1 MEASLIVILVLIVL
15 LGFAIQYVIKSGSYP
30 IKLKKIV
37 QAYNEQNYDVAM
49 REINTLDPKYKKD
62 ANILWMCANMYYK
75 QQQYILAM
83 ASLQNMIDGAYF
95 TKELSELNV
104 REFLAKIYEQTG
116 NTKKAIDEYDMI
128 TKIRDQDYD
137 SLYKAGSICYKYG
150 EWVLAQKYLSLAAAQ
165 NDSNPELLY
174 MLAYC
179 FYKLRSYHAAQQQ
192 IEKALTL
199 DSTNAEY
206 HLLLGE
212 ILSSSRDF
220 QNAIKELE
228 IAYESNEISDKDAI
242 SLNLANS
249 YYELGNYSKAKEY
262 YGQVLTKEN
271 IPNEKVVD
279 ERYRYAE
286 TFDERYR
293 YAETLVKNK
302 QFEAAVKQW
311 EIIKSI
317 RNIYLDVDQKLKTYS
332 SIIANNAFRTAL
344 EMDIIEYLEKY
355 FYRILTLNGYV
366 VTEHTK
372 KSDTLVFFVTIKK
385 FGSEGQ
391 SYKSTFALD
400 TSGYPMRQDTVD
412 QFMEYARQYKSAHS
426 FLISIGDFAPNLKVD
441 DTVMII
447 EPERFEA
454 IIEGVISFSD

>member
-15 LGFAIQYVIKSGSYP
+15 LGFATQYVIKSGSYP

-62 ANILWMCANMYYK
+62 ANILWMTANMYYK

-83 ASLQNMIDGAYF
+83 AALQNMIDGAYF
-95 TKELSELNV
+95 TKELTELSV

-116 NTKKAIDEYDMI
+116 NSKKAIDEYDMI

-137 SLYKAGSICYKYG
+137 SLYKAGLVCYNYG
-150 EWVLAQKYLSLAAAQ
+150 EWVQAQKYFSLAVAQ
-165 NDSNPELLY
+165 NDSNPQLLY
-174 MLAYC
+174 MLSFC
-179 FYKLRSYHAAQQQ
+179 FYKIRSYHAAQQQ
-192 IEKALTL
+192 IEKAIAL
-199 DSTNAEY
+199 DNTNPEY

-249 YYELGNYSKAKEY
+249 YYELGNYSKAREY

-271 IPNEKVVD
+271 IASEKVV
-279 ERYRYAE
+279 
-286 TFDERYR
+286 DERYR

-302 QFEAAVKQW
+302 QFEFAVKQW

-366 VTEHTK
+366 VTDHTK

-400 TSGYPMRQDTVD
+400 TSGYPMRQETVD

>member
-15 LGFAIQYVIKSGSYP
+15 LGFATQYVIKSGSYP

-62 ANILWMCANMYYK
+62 ANILWMTANMYYK

-83 ASLQNMIDGAYF
+83 AALQNMIDGAYF
-95 TKELSELNV
+95 TKELTELTV
-104 REFLAKIYEQTG
+104 REFLARIYEQTG

-128 TKIRDQDYD
+128 TKIRDNDYD
-137 SLYKAGSICYKYG
+137 SLFKAGSVCYQYG
-150 EWVLAQKYLSLAAAQ
+150 EWVQAQKYLSSAAAQ
-165 NDSNPELLY
+165 NDSNPQLLY
-174 MLAYC
+174 MLAEC
-179 FYKLRSYHAAQQQ
+179 FYKIRSYHAAQQQ
-192 IEKALTL
+192 IEKAIAL
-199 DSTNAEY
+199 DGTNSSY

-228 IAYESNEISDKDAI
+228 IAYESNDVSDKDAI

-249 YYELGNYSKAKEY
+249 YYELGNYIKAREY

-271 IPNEKVVD
+271 IPNEKVV
-279 ERYRYAE
+279 
-286 TFDERYR
+286 DERYR

-311 EIIKSI
+311 EIIKSV

-366 VTEHTK
+366 VTEHSK

-400 TSGYPMRQDTVD
+400 TSGYPMRQETVD

-447 EPERFEA
+447 EPDRFEA

>member
-15 LGFAIQYVIKSGSYP
+15 LGFATQYVIKSGSYP

-62 ANILWMCANMYYK
+62 ANILWMTANMYYK

-83 ASLQNMIDGAYF
+83 AALQNMIDGAYF
-95 TKELSELNV
+95 TKELTELTV

-128 TKIRDQDYD
+128 TKIRDNDYD
-137 SLYKAGSICYKYG
+137 SLFKAGSVCYQYG
-150 EWVLAQKYLSLAAAQ
+150 EWVQAQKYLSLAAAQ
-165 NDSNPELLY
+165 NDSNPQLLY
-174 MLAYC
+174 MLAEC
-179 FYKLRSYHAAQQQ
+179 FYKIRSYHAAQQQ
-192 IEKALTL
+192 IEKAIAL
-199 DSTNAEY
+199 DGTNPSY

-228 IAYESNEISDKDAI
+228 IAYESNEVSDKDTI

-249 YYELGNYSKAKEY
+249 YYELGNYTKAREY

-271 IPNEKVVD
+271 IPNEKVV
-279 ERYRYAE
+279 
-286 TFDERYR
+286 DERYR

-311 EIIKSI
+311 EIIKSV

-366 VTEHTK
+366 VTDHTK

-400 TSGYPMRQDTVD
+400 TSGYPMRQETVD

-447 EPERFEA
+447 EPDRFEA

>member
-15 LGFAIQYVIKSGSYP
+15 LGFATQYVIKSGSYP

-62 ANILWMCANMYYK
+62 ANILWMTANMYYK

-83 ASLQNMIDGAYF
+83 AALQNMIDGAYF
-95 TKELSELNV
+95 TKELTELAV

-116 NTKKAIDEYDMI
+116 NSKKAIDEYDMI
-128 TKIRDQDYD
+128 TKSRDQDYD
-137 SLYKAGSICYKYG
+137 SLYKAGLVCYNYG
-150 EWVLAQKYLSLAAAQ
+150 EWVQAQKYLSLAVAQ
-165 NDSNPELLY
+165 NDSNPQLLY
-174 MLAYC
+174 MLAFC
-179 FYKLRSYHAAQQQ
+179 FYKIRSYHAAQQQ
-192 IEKALTL
+192 IEKAIAL
-199 DSTNAEY
+199 DNSNPEY

-249 YYELGNYSKAKEY
+249 YYELGNFSKAREY

-271 IPNEKVVD
+271 IASEKVV
-279 ERYRYAE
+279 
-286 TFDERYR
+286 DERYR

-366 VTEHTK
+366 VTDHTK

>member
-15 LGFAIQYVIKSGSYP
+15 LGFATQYVIKSGSYP

-62 ANILWMCANMYYK
+62 ANILWMTANMYYK

-83 ASLQNMIDGAYF
+83 AALQNMIDGAYF
-95 TKELSELNV
+95 TKELTELTV

-128 TKIRDQDYD
+128 TKIRDNDYD
-137 SLYKAGSICYKYG
+137 SLFKAGSVCYQYG
-150 EWVLAQKYLSLAAAQ
+150 EWVQAQKYLSSAAAQ
-165 NDSNPELLY
+165 NDSNPQLLY
-174 MLAYC
+174 MLAEC
-179 FYKLRSYHAAQQQ
+179 FYKIRSYHAAQQQ
-192 IEKALTL
+192 IEKAIAL
-199 DSTNAEY
+199 DSTNAQY

-228 IAYESNEISDKDAI
+228 IAYESNEVSDKDTI

-249 YYELGNYSKAKEY
+249 YYELGNYTKAREY

-271 IPNEKVVD
+271 IPNEKVV
-279 ERYRYAE
+279 
-286 TFDERYR
+286 DERYR

-311 EIIKSI
+311 EIIKSV

-366 VTEHTK
+366 VTDHTK

-400 TSGYPMRQDTVD
+400 TSGYPMRQETVD

-447 EPERFEA
+447 EPDRFEA

>member
-15 LGFAIQYVIKSGSYP
+15 LGFATQYVIKSGSYP

-62 ANILWMCANMYYK
+62 ANILWMTANMYYK

-83 ASLQNMIDGAYF
+83 ATLQNMIDGAYF
-95 TKELSELNV
+95 TKELTELTV
-104 REFLAKIYEQTG
+104 REFLARIYEQTG

-128 TKIRDQDYD
+128 TKIRDNDYD
-137 SLYKAGSICYKYG
+137 SLFKAGSVCYQYG
-150 EWVLAQKYLSLAAAQ
+150 EWVQAQKYLSSAAAQ
-165 NDSNPELLY
+165 NDSNPQLLY
-174 MLAYC
+174 MLAEC
-179 FYKLRSYHAAQQQ
+179 FYKIRSYHAAQQQ
-192 IEKALTL
+192 IEKAIAL
-199 DSTNAEY
+199 DGTNPSY

-228 IAYESNEISDKDAI
+228 IAYESNEVSDKDAI

-249 YYELGNYSKAKEY
+249 YYELGNYTKAREY

-271 IPNEKVVD
+271 IPNEKVV
-279 ERYRYAE
+279 
-286 TFDERYR
+286 DERYR

-311 EIIKSI
+311 EIIKSV

-366 VTEHTK
+366 VTEHSK

-400 TSGYPMRQDTVD
+400 TSGYPMRQETVD

>member
-15 LGFAIQYVIKSGSYP
+15 LGFATQYVIKSGSYP

-37 QAYNEQNYDVAM
+37 QAYNDQNYDVAM
-49 REINTLDPKYKKD
+49 REINNLDPKYKKD
-62 ANILWMCANMYYK
+62 ANILWMSANMYYK

-95 TKELSELNV
+95 NKELTELTV

-128 TKIRDQDYD
+128 TKIRDNDYD
-137 SLYKAGSICYKYG
+137 SLFKAGSVCYQYG
-150 EWVLAQKYLSLAAAQ
+150 EWVLAQKYFSLAVAH
-165 NDSNPELLY
+165 NDGNPQLLY
-174 MLAYC
+174 MLSFC
-179 FYKLRSYHAAQQQ
+179 FYKMRSYHAAQQN
-192 IEKALTL
+192 IEKAIAL
-199 DSTNAEY
+199 DSSNAQY

-228 IAYESNEISDKDAI
+228 IAYDSNEISDKDNI

-249 YYELGNYSKAKEY
+249 YYELGNYTKAREY

-271 IPNEKVVD
+271 VPNEKVV
-279 ERYRYAE
+279 
-286 TFDERYR
+286 DERYR

-311 EIIKSI
+311 EIIKSV

-366 VTEHTK
+366 VTDHTK

-400 TSGYPMRQDTVD
+400 TSGYPMRQETVD
-412 QFMEYARQYKSAHS
+412 QFMEYARVYKSAHS
-426 FLISIGDFAPNLKVD
+426 FLISIGDFAPNLKID

>member
-15 LGFAIQYVIKSGSYP
+15 LGFATQYVIKSGSYP

-62 ANILWMCANMYYK
+62 ANILWMTANMYYK

-83 ASLQNMIDGAYF
+83 AALQNMIDGAYF
-95 TKELSELNV
+95 TKELTELSV

-116 NTKKAIDEYDMI
+116 NSKKAIDEYDMI

-137 SLYKAGSICYKYG
+137 SLYKAGVVCYNYG
-150 EWVLAQKYLSLAAAQ
+150 EWVQAQKYFSLAVAQ
-165 NDSNPELLY
+165 NDSNPQLLY
-174 MLAYC
+174 MLAFC
-179 FYKLRSYHAAQQQ
+179 FYKIRSYHAAQQQ
-192 IEKALTL
+192 IEKAIAL
-199 DSTNAEY
+199 DNSNPEY

-249 YYELGNYSKAKEY
+249 YYELGNFSKAREY

-271 IPNEKVVD
+271 IASEKVV
-279 ERYRYAE
+279 
-286 TFDERYR
+286 DERYR

-366 VTEHTK
+366 VTDHTK

>member
-15 LGFAIQYVIKSGSYP
+15 LGFATQYVIKSGSYP

-62 ANILWMCANMYYK
+62 ANILWMTANMYYK

-83 ASLQNMIDGAYF
+83 AALQNMIDGAYF
-95 TKELSELNV
+95 TKELTELTV
-104 REFLAKIYEQTG
+104 REFLARIYEQTG

-128 TKIRDQDYD
+128 TKIRDNDYD
-137 SLYKAGSICYKYG
+137 SLFKAGSVCYQYG
-150 EWVLAQKYLSLAAAQ
+150 EWVQAQKYLSSAAAQ
-165 NDSNPELLY
+165 NDSNPQLLY
-174 MLAYC
+174 MLAEC
-179 FYKLRSYHAAQQQ
+179 FYKIRSYHAAQQQ
-192 IEKALTL
+192 IEKAIAL
-199 DSTNAEY
+199 DGTNPSY

-228 IAYESNEISDKDAI
+228 IAYESNEVSDKDAI

-249 YYELGNYSKAKEY
+249 YYELGNYTKAREY

-271 IPNEKVVD
+271 IPNEKVV
-279 ERYRYAE
+279 
-286 TFDERYR
+286 DERYR

-311 EIIKSI
+311 EIIKSV

-366 VTEHTK
+366 VTEHSK

-400 TSGYPMRQDTVD
+400 TSGYPMRQETVD

>member
-15 LGFAIQYVIKSGSYP
+15 LGFATQYIIKSGSYP

-62 ANILWMCANMYYK
+62 ANILWMTANMYYK

-83 ASLQNMIDGAYF
+83 ATLQNMIDGAYF
-95 TKELSELNV
+95 TKELTELTV
-104 REFLAKIYEQTG
+104 REFLARIYEQTG

-128 TKIRDQDYD
+128 TKIRDNDYD
-137 SLYKAGSICYKYG
+137 SLFKAGSVCYQYG
-150 EWVLAQKYLSLAAAQ
+150 EWVQAQKYLSSAAAQ
-165 NDSNPELLY
+165 NDSNPQLLY
-174 MLAYC
+174 MLAEC
-179 FYKLRSYHAAQQQ
+179 FYKIRSYHAAQQQ
-192 IEKALTL
+192 IEKAIAL
-199 DSTNAEY
+199 DGTNPSY

-228 IAYESNEISDKDAI
+228 IAYESNEVSDKDAI

-249 YYELGNYSKAKEY
+249 YYELGNYTKAREY

-271 IPNEKVVD
+271 IPNEKVV
-279 ERYRYAE
+279 
-286 TFDERYR
+286 DERYR

-311 EIIKSI
+311 EIIKSV

-366 VTEHTK
+366 VTEHSK

-400 TSGYPMRQDTVD
+400 TSGYPMRQETVD

-447 EPERFEA
+447 EPDRFEA

>member
-15 LGFAIQYVIKSGSYP
+15 LGFATQYVIKSGSYP

-62 ANILWMCANMYYK
+62 ANILWMTANMYYK

-83 ASLQNMIDGAYF
+83 AALQNMIDGAYF
-95 TKELSELNV
+95 TKELTELTV
-104 REFLAKIYEQTG
+104 REFLARIYEQTG

-128 TKIRDQDYD
+128 TKIRDNDYD
-137 SLYKAGSICYKYG
+137 SLFKAGSVCYQYG
-150 EWVLAQKYLSLAAAQ
+150 EWVQAQKYLSSAAAQ
-165 NDSNPELLY
+165 NDSNPQLLY
-174 MLAYC
+174 MLAEC
-179 FYKLRSYHAAQQQ
+179 FYKIRSYHAAQQQ
-192 IEKALTL
+192 IEKAIAL
-199 DSTNAEY
+199 DGTNPSY

-228 IAYESNEISDKDAI
+228 IAYESNEVSDKDAI

-249 YYELGNYSKAKEY
+249 YYELGNYTKAREY

-271 IPNEKVVD
+271 IPNEKVV
-279 ERYRYAE
+279 
-286 TFDERYR
+286 DERYR

-311 EIIKSI
+311 EIIKSV

-366 VTEHTK
+366 VTDHTK

-400 TSGYPMRQDTVD
+400 TSGYPMRQETVD

-447 EPERFEA
+447 EPDRFEA

>member
-15 LGFAIQYVIKSGSYP
+15 LGYATQYVIKSGSYP

-137 SLYKAGSICYKYG
+137 SLYKAGSICYKYS

-249 YYELGNYSKAKEY
+249 YYELGNYSKAREY

-271 IPNEKVVD
+271 IPNEKVV
-279 ERYRYAE
+279 
-286 TFDERYR
+286 DERYR

-400 TSGYPMRQDTVD
+400 TSGYPMRQETVD
-412 QFMEYARQYKSAHS
+412 QFMEYARQYRSAHS

>member
-15 LGFAIQYVIKSGSYP
+15 LGFATQYVIKSGSYP

-62 ANILWMCANMYYK
+62 ANILWMTANMYYK

-83 ASLQNMIDGAYF
+83 AALQNMIDGAYF
-95 TKELSELNV
+95 TKELTELAV

-116 NTKKAIDEYDMI
+116 NSKKAIDEYDMI

-137 SLYKAGSICYKYG
+137 SLYKAGLVCYNYG
-150 EWVLAQKYLSLAAAQ
+150 EWVQAQKYLSLAVAQ
-165 NDSNPELLY
+165 NDSNPQLLY
-174 MLAYC
+174 MLAFC
-179 FYKLRSYHAAQQQ
+179 FYKIRSYHAAQQQ
-192 IEKALTL
+192 IEKAIAL
-199 DSTNAEY
+199 DNSNPEY

-249 YYELGNYSKAKEY
+249 YYELGNFSKAKEY

-271 IPNEKVVD
+271 IASEKVV
-279 ERYRYAE
+279 
-286 TFDERYR
+286 DERYR

-366 VTEHTK
+366 VTDHTK

>member
-15 LGFAIQYVIKSGSYP
+15 LGFATQYVIKSGSYP

-95 TKELSELNV
+95 TKELTELNV

-150 EWVLAQKYLSLAAAQ
+150 EWVLAQKYLSSAAAQ

-179 FYKLRSYHAAQQQ
+179 FYKIRSYHAAQQQ
-192 IEKALTL
+192 IEKALAL

-228 IAYESNEISDKDAI
+228 IAYESNEVSDKDAI

-271 IPNEKVVD
+271 IPNEKVV
-279 ERYRYAE
+279 
-286 TFDERYR
+286 DERYR

-400 TSGYPMRQDTVD
+400 TSGYPVRQDTFD
-412 QFMEYARQYKSAHS
+412 QFIEYARQYKSAHS

>member
-15 LGFAIQYVIKSGSYP
+15 LGYATQYVIKSGSYP

-249 YYELGNYSKAKEY
+249 YYELGNYSKAREY

-271 IPNEKVVD
+271 IPNEKVV
-279 ERYRYAE
+279 
-286 TFDERYR
+286 DERYR

-400 TSGYPMRQDTVD
+400 TSGYPMRQETVD
-412 QFMEYARQYKSAHS
+412 QFMEYARQYRSAHS

>member
-15 LGFAIQYVIKSGSYP
+15 LGFATQYVIKSGSYP

-62 ANILWMCANMYYK
+62 ANILWMTANMYYK

-83 ASLQNMIDGAYF
+83 AALQNMIDGAYF
-95 TKELSELNV
+95 TKELTELSV

-116 NTKKAIDEYDMI
+116 NSKKAIDEYDMI

-137 SLYKAGSICYKYG
+137 SLYKAGLVCYNYG
-150 EWVLAQKYLSLAAAQ
+150 EWVQAQKYFSLAVAQ
-165 NDSNPELLY
+165 NDSNPQLLY
-174 MLAYC
+174 MLSFC
-179 FYKLRSYHAAQQQ
+179 FYKIRSYHAAQQQ
-192 IEKALTL
+192 IEKAIAL
-199 DSTNAEY
+199 DNTNPEY

-249 YYELGNYSKAKEY
+249 YYELGNYSKAREY

-271 IPNEKVVD
+271 IASEKVV
-279 ERYRYAE
+279 
-286 TFDERYR
+286 DERYR

-366 VTEHTK
+366 VTDHTK

-400 TSGYPMRQDTVD
+400 TSGYPMRQKTVD

>member
-249 YYELGNYSKAKEY
+249 YYELGNYSKAREY

-271 IPNEKVVD
+271 IPNEKVV
-279 ERYRYAE
+279 
-286 TFDERYR
+286 DERYR

>member
-15 LGFAIQYVIKSGSYP
+15 LGFATQYVIKSGSYP

-37 QAYNEQNYDVAM
+37 QAYNDQNYDVAM

-62 ANILWMCANMYYK
+62 ANILWMTANMYYK

-95 TKELSELNV
+95 TKELTELAV

-116 NTKKAIDEYDMI
+116 NSKKAIDEYDMI

-137 SLYKAGSICYKYG
+137 SLFKAGSVCYNYG
-150 EWVLAQKYLSLAAAQ
+150 EWVQAQKYFSQAAAQ
-165 NDSNPELLY
+165 NDGNPQLLY
-174 MLAYC
+174 MLAFC
-179 FYKLRSYHAAQQQ
+179 FYKMRSYHAAQQQ
-192 IEKALTL
+192 IEKAVAL
-199 DSTNAEY
+199 DQSNPEY

-228 IAYESNEISDKDAI
+228 IAYDSNEISDKDAI

-249 YYELGNYSKAKEY
+249 YYELGNYSKAREY
-262 YGQVLTKEN
+262 YGQVLTKDN
-271 IPNEKVVD
+271 VASEKVV
-279 ERYRYAE
+279 
-286 TFDERYR
+286 DERYR

-366 VTEHTK
+366 VTEHSK

-400 TSGYPMRQDTVD
+400 TSGYPMRQETVD

-426 FLISIGDFAPNLKVD
+426 FLISIGDFAPNLKID

>member
-15 LGFAIQYVIKSGSYP
+15 LGFATQYVIKSGSYP

-62 ANILWMCANMYYK
+62 ANILWMTANMYYK

-83 ASLQNMIDGAYF
+83 AALQNMIDGAYF
-95 TKELSELNV
+95 TKELTELSV

-116 NTKKAIDEYDMI
+116 NSKKAIDEYDMI

-137 SLYKAGSICYKYG
+137 SLYKAGLVCYNYG
-150 EWVLAQKYLSLAAAQ
+150 EWVQAQKYFSLAVAQ
-165 NDSNPELLY
+165 NDSNPQLLY
-174 MLAYC
+174 MLAFC
-179 FYKLRSYHAAQQQ
+179 FYKIRSYHAAQQQ
-192 IEKALTL
+192 IEKAIAL
-199 DSTNAEY
+199 DNSNPEY

-228 IAYESNEISDKDAI
+228 IAYESNDISDKDAI

-249 YYELGNYSKAKEY
+249 YYELGNFSKAREY

-271 IPNEKVVD
+271 IASEKVV
-279 ERYRYAE
+279 
-286 TFDERYR
+286 DERYR

-366 VTEHTK
+366 VTDHTK

>member
-15 LGFAIQYVIKSGSYP
+15 LGFATQYVIKSGSYP

-62 ANILWMCANMYYK
+62 ANILWMTANMYYK

-83 ASLQNMIDGAYF
+83 AALQNMIDGAYF
-95 TKELSELNV
+95 TKELTELAV

-116 NTKKAIDEYDMI
+116 NSKKAIDEYDMI

-137 SLYKAGSICYKYG
+137 SLYKAGLVCYNYG
-150 EWVLAQKYLSLAAAQ
+150 EWVQAQKYLSLAVAQ
-165 NDSNPELLY
+165 NDSNPQLLY
-174 MLAYC
+174 MLAFC
-179 FYKLRSYHAAQQQ
+179 FYKIRSYHAAQQQ
-192 IEKALTL
+192 IEKAIAL
-199 DSTNAEY
+199 DNSNPEY

-249 YYELGNYSKAKEY
+249 YYELGNFSKAREY

-271 IPNEKVVD
+271 IASEKVV
-279 ERYRYAE
+279 
-286 TFDERYR
+286 DERYR

-366 VTEHTK
+366 VTDHTK

>member
-286 TFDERYR
+286 T
-293 YAETLVKNK
+293 LVKNK

>member
-286 TFDERYR
+286 T
-293 YAETLVKNK
+293 LVKNK

-400 TSGYPMRQDTVD
+400 TSGYPMRQETVD

>member
-15 LGFAIQYVIKSGSYP
+15 LGFATQYVIKSGSYP

-49 REINTLDPKYKKD
+49 REINTLDSKYKKD
-62 ANILWMCANMYYK
+62 ANILWMTANMYYK

-83 ASLQNMIDGAYF
+83 AALQNMIDGAYF
-95 TKELSELNV
+95 TKELTELAV

-116 NTKKAIDEYDMI
+116 NSKKAIDEYDMI

-137 SLYKAGSICYKYG
+137 SLYKAGLVCYNYG
-150 EWVLAQKYLSLAAAQ
+150 EWVQAQKYLSLAVAQ
-165 NDSNPELLY
+165 NDSNPQLLY
-174 MLAYC
+174 MLAFC
-179 FYKLRSYHAAQQQ
+179 FYKIRSYHAAQQQ
-192 IEKALTL
+192 IEKAIAL
-199 DSTNAEY
+199 DNSNPEY

-249 YYELGNYSKAKEY
+249 YYELGNFSKAREY

-271 IPNEKVVD
+271 IASEKVV
-279 ERYRYAE
+279 
-286 TFDERYR
+286 DERYR

-366 VTEHTK
+366 VTDHTK

>member
-15 LGFAIQYVIKSGSYP
+15 LGFATQYVIKSGSYP

-62 ANILWMCANMYYK
+62 ANILWMTANMYYK

-83 ASLQNMIDGAYF
+83 AALQNMIDGAYF
-95 TKELSELNV
+95 TKELTELTV
-104 REFLAKIYEQTG
+104 REFLARIYEQTG

-128 TKIRDQDYD
+128 TKIRDNDYD
-137 SLYKAGSICYKYG
+137 SLFKAGSVCYQYG
-150 EWVLAQKYLSLAAAQ
+150 EWVQAQKYLSSAAAQ
-165 NDSNPELLY
+165 NDSNPQLLY
-174 MLAYC
+174 MLAEC
-179 FYKLRSYHAAQQQ
+179 FYKIRSYHAAQQQ
-192 IEKALTL
+192 IEKAIAL
-199 DSTNAEY
+199 DGTNPSY

-228 IAYESNEISDKDAI
+228 IAYESNEVSDKDAI

-249 YYELGNYSKAKEY
+249 YYELGNYTKAREY

-271 IPNEKVVD
+271 IPKEKVV
-279 ERYRYAE
+279 
-286 TFDERYR
+286 DERYR

-311 EIIKSI
+311 EIIKSV

-366 VTEHTK
+366 VTEHSK

-400 TSGYPMRQDTVD
+400 TSGYPMRQETVD

-447 EPERFEA
+447 EPDRFEA

>member
-15 LGFAIQYVIKSGSYP
+15 LGFATNYVIKSGSYP

-37 QAYNEQNYDVAM
+37 QAYNEENYDVAM

-62 ANILWMCANMYYK
+62 TNILWMSANMYYK

-83 ASLQNMIDGAYF
+83 AALQNMIDGAYF
-95 TKELSELNV
+95 SKELTELTV

-128 TKIRDQDYD
+128 TKIRDNDYD
-137 SLYKAGSICYKYG
+137 SLFKAGSVCYQYE
-150 EWVLAQKYLSLAAAQ
+150 EWVQAQKYLSLAVAH
-165 NDSNPELLY
+165 NDSNPQLLY

-179 FYKLRSYHAAQQQ
+179 FYKIRSYHAAQQN
-192 IEKALTL
+192 IEKAIAL
-199 DSTNAEY
+199 DSSNAQY

-212 ILSSSRDF
+212 ILSASRDF

-228 IAYESNEISDKDAI
+228 IAYDSNEISDKDAI

-249 YYELGNYSKAKEY
+249 YYELGNYTKAREY
-262 YGQVLTKEN
+262 YGQVLNKEN
-271 IPNEKVVD
+271 VPNEKVV
-279 ERYRYAE
+279 
-286 TFDERYR
+286 DERYR

-311 EIIKSI
+311 EIIKSV

-366 VTEHTK
+366 VTDHTK

-400 TSGYPMRQDTVD
+400 TSGYPMRQETVD
-412 QFMEYARQYKSAHS
+412 QFMEYARVYKSAHS
-426 FLISIGDFAPNLKVD
+426 FLISIGDFAPNLKID

>member
-15 LGFAIQYVIKSGSYP
+15 LGFATQYVIKSGSYP

-286 TFDERYR
+286 T
-293 YAETLVKNK
+293 LVKNK

-317 RNIYLDVDQKLKTYS
+317 RNIYLDVDQKLK
-332 SIIANNAFRTAL
+332 
-344 EMDIIEYLEKY
+344 
-355 FYRILTLNGYV
+355 
-366 VTEHTK
+366 TK

>member
-15 LGFAIQYVIKSGSYP
+15 LGFATQYVIKSGSYP

-62 ANILWMCANMYYK
+62 ANILWMTANMYYK

-83 ASLQNMIDGAYF
+83 ATLQNMIDGAYF
-95 TKELSELNV
+95 TKELTELTV

-128 TKIRDQDYD
+128 TKIRDNDYD
-137 SLYKAGSICYKYG
+137 SLFKAGSVCYQYG
-150 EWVLAQKYLSLAAAQ
+150 EWVQAQKYLSLAAAQ
-165 NDSNPELLY
+165 NDSNPQLLY
-174 MLAYC
+174 MLAEC
-179 FYKLRSYHAAQQQ
+179 FYKIRSYHAAQQQ
-192 IEKALTL
+192 IEKAIAL
-199 DSTNAEY
+199 DSTNAQY

-228 IAYESNEISDKDAI
+228 IAYESNEVSDKDTI

-249 YYELGNYSKAKEY
+249 YYELGNYTKAREY

-271 IPNEKVVD
+271 IPNEKVV
-279 ERYRYAE
+279 
-286 TFDERYR
+286 DERYR

-311 EIIKSI
+311 EIIKSV

-366 VTEHTK
+366 VTDHTK

-400 TSGYPMRQDTVD
+400 TSGYPMRQETVD

-447 EPERFEA
+447 EPDRFEA

>member
-15 LGFAIQYVIKSGSYP
+15 LGFATQYVIKSGSYP

-49 REINTLDPKYKKD
+49 REINTLDPKHKKD
-62 ANILWMCANMYYK
+62 ANILWMTANMYYK

-83 ASLQNMIDGAYF
+83 AALQNMIDGAYF
-95 TKELSELNV
+95 TKELSELTV
-104 REFLAKIYEQTG
+104 REFLARIYEQTG

-128 TKIRDQDYD
+128 TKIRDNDYD
-137 SLYKAGSICYKYG
+137 SLFKAGSVCYQYG
-150 EWVLAQKYLSLAAAQ
+150 EWVQAQKYLSSAAAQ
-165 NDSNPELLY
+165 NDSNPQLLY
-174 MLAYC
+174 MLAEC
-179 FYKLRSYHAAQQQ
+179 FYKIRSYHAAQQQ
-192 IEKALTL
+192 IEKAIAL
-199 DSTNAEY
+199 DGTNPSY

-228 IAYESNEISDKDAI
+228 IAYESNEVSDKDAI

-249 YYELGNYSKAKEY
+249 YYELGNYTKAREY

-271 IPNEKVVD
+271 IPNEKVV
-279 ERYRYAE
+279 
-286 TFDERYR
+286 DERYR

-311 EIIKSI
+311 EIIKSV

-366 VTEHTK
+366 VTDHTK

-400 TSGYPMRQDTVD
+400 TSGYPMRQETVD

-447 EPERFEA
+447 EPDRFEA

>member
-15 LGFAIQYVIKSGSYP
+15 LGFATQYVIKSGSYP

-62 ANILWMCANMYYK
+62 ANILWMTANMYYK

-83 ASLQNMIDGAYF
+83 AALQNMIDGAYF
-95 TKELSELNV
+95 TKELTELNV

-116 NTKKAIDEYDMI
+116 NSKKSIDEYDMI

-137 SLYKAGSICYKYG
+137 SLYKAGLVCYNYE
-150 EWVLAQKYLSLAAAQ
+150 EWVQAQKYLSLAAAQ
-165 NDSNPELLY
+165 NDSNPQLLY
-174 MLAYC
+174 MLAFC
-179 FYKLRSYHAAQQQ
+179 FYKIRSYHAAQQN
-192 IEKALTL
+192 IEKAIAL
-199 DSTNAEY
+199 DNSNPQY

-228 IAYESNEISDKDAI
+228 IAYESNEVSDKDAI

-249 YYELGNYSKAKEY
+249 YYELGNFSKAREY

-271 IPNEKVVD
+271 IPNEKVV
-279 ERYRYAE
+279 
-286 TFDERYR
+286 DERYR

-311 EIIKSI
+311 EIIKSV

-366 VTEHTK
+366 VTDHTK

>member
-1 MEASLIVILVLIVL
+1 MEASLIIILVLIVL
-15 LGFAIQYVIKSGSYP
+15 LGFATNYVIKSGSYP

-37 QAYNEQNYDVAM
+37 QAYNEENYDVAM

-62 ANILWMCANMYYK
+62 ANILWMSANMYYK

-83 ASLQNMIDGAYF
+83 AALQNMIDGAYF
-95 TKELSELNV
+95 SKELTELTV

-128 TKIRDQDYD
+128 TKIRDNDYD
-137 SLYKAGSICYKYG
+137 SLFKAGSVCYQYG
-150 EWVLAQKYLSLAAAQ
+150 EWVQAQKYLSLAVAH
-165 NDSNPELLY
+165 NDSNPQLLY

-179 FYKLRSYHAAQQQ
+179 FYKIRSYHAAQQN
-192 IEKALTL
+192 IEKAIAL
-199 DSTNAEY
+199 DSSNAQY

-212 ILSSSRDF
+212 ILSASRDF

-228 IAYESNEISDKDAI
+228 IAYDSNEISDKDAI

-249 YYELGNYSKAKEY
+249 YYELGNYTKAREY
-262 YGQVLTKEN
+262 YGQVLNKEN
-271 IPNEKVVD
+271 VPNEKVV
-279 ERYRYAE
+279 
-286 TFDERYR
+286 DERYR

-311 EIIKSI
+311 EIIKSV

-366 VTEHTK
+366 VTDHTK

-400 TSGYPMRQDTVD
+400 TSGYPMRQETVD
-412 QFMEYARQYKSAHS
+412 QFMEYARVYKSAHS
-426 FLISIGDFAPNLKVD
+426 FLISIGDFAPNLKID

>member
-15 LGFAIQYVIKSGSYP
+15 LGFATQYVIKSGSYP

-95 TKELSELNV
+95 TKELTELNV

-150 EWVLAQKYLSLAAAQ
+150 EWVLAQKYLSSAAAQ

-179 FYKLRSYHAAQQQ
+179 FYKIRSYHAAQQQ
-192 IEKALTL
+192 IEKALAL

-228 IAYESNEISDKDAI
+228 IAYESNEVSDKDAI

-271 IPNEKVVD
+271 ITKKKVV
-279 ERYRYAE
+279 
-286 TFDERYR
+286 DERYR

>member
-15 LGFAIQYVIKSGSYP
+15 LGFATQYVIKSGSYP

-37 QAYNEQNYDVAM
+37 QAYNDQNYDVAM

-62 ANILWMCANMYYK
+62 ANILWMTANMYYK

-95 TKELSELNV
+95 TKELTELAV

-116 NTKKAIDEYDMI
+116 NSKKAIDEYDMI

-137 SLYKAGSICYKYG
+137 SLFKAGSVCYNYG
-150 EWVLAQKYLSLAAAQ
+150 EWVQAQKYFSQAAAQ
-165 NDSNPELLY
+165 NDGNPQLLY
-174 MLAYC
+174 MLAFC
-179 FYKLRSYHAAQQQ
+179 FYKMRSYHAAQQQ
-192 IEKALTL
+192 IEKAVAL
-199 DSTNAEY
+199 DQSNPEY

-228 IAYESNEISDKDAI
+228 IAYDSNEISDKDAI

-249 YYELGNYSKAKEY
+249 YYELGNYSKAREY
-262 YGQVLTKEN
+262 YGQVLTKDN
-271 IPNEKVVD
+271 VASEKVV
-279 ERYRYAE
+279 
-286 TFDERYR
+286 DERYR

-366 VTEHTK
+366 VTEHSK

-400 TSGYPMRQDTVD
+400 TSGYPMRQETVD
-412 QFMEYARQYKSAHS
+412 QFMEYARQYRSAHS
-426 FLISIGDFAPNLKVD
+426 FLISIGDFAPNLKID

>member
-15 LGFAIQYVIKSGSYP
+15 LGFATQYIIKSGSYP

-62 ANILWMCANMYYK
+62 ANILWMTANMYYK

-83 ASLQNMIDGAYF
+83 ATLQNMIDGAYF
-95 TKELSELNV
+95 TKELTELTV
-104 REFLAKIYEQTG
+104 REFLARIYEQTG

-128 TKIRDQDYD
+128 TKIRDNDYD
-137 SLYKAGSICYKYG
+137 SLFKAGSVCYQYG
-150 EWVLAQKYLSLAAAQ
+150 EWVQAQKYLSSAAAQ
-165 NDSNPELLY
+165 NDSNPQLLY
-174 MLAYC
+174 MLAEC
-179 FYKLRSYHAAQQQ
+179 FYKIRSYHAAQQQ
-192 IEKALTL
+192 IEKAIAL
-199 DSTNAEY
+199 DGTNPSY

-228 IAYESNEISDKDAI
+228 IAYESNEVSDKDAI

-249 YYELGNYSKAKEY
+249 YYELGNYTKAREY

-271 IPNEKVVD
+271 IPNEKVV
-279 ERYRYAE
+279 
-286 TFDERYR
+286 DERYR

-311 EIIKSI
+311 EIIKSV

-366 VTEHTK
+366 VTEHSK

-400 TSGYPMRQDTVD
+400 TSGYPMRQETVD

>member
-15 LGFAIQYVIKSGSYP
+15 LGFATQYVIKSGSYP

-49 REINTLDPKYKKD
+49 REINTLDPKHKKD
-62 ANILWMCANMYYK
+62 ANILWMTANMYYK

-83 ASLQNMIDGAYF
+83 AALQNMIDGAYF
-95 TKELSELNV
+95 TKELSELTV
-104 REFLAKIYEQTG
+104 REFLARIYEQTG

-128 TKIRDQDYD
+128 TKIRDNDYD
-137 SLYKAGSICYKYG
+137 SLFKAGSVCYQYG
-150 EWVLAQKYLSLAAAQ
+150 EWVQAQKYLSSAATQ
-165 NDSNPELLY
+165 NDSNPQLLY
-174 MLAYC
+174 MLAEC
-179 FYKLRSYHAAQQQ
+179 FYKIRSYHAAQQQ
-192 IEKALTL
+192 IEKAIAL
-199 DSTNAEY
+199 DGTNPSY

-228 IAYESNEISDKDAI
+228 IAYESNEVSDKDAI

-249 YYELGNYSKAKEY
+249 YYELGNYTKAREY

-271 IPNEKVVD
+271 IPNEKVV
-279 ERYRYAE
+279 
-286 TFDERYR
+286 DERYR

-311 EIIKSI
+311 EIIKSV

-366 VTEHTK
+366 VTDHTK

-400 TSGYPMRQDTVD
+400 TSGYPMRQETVD

-447 EPERFEA
+447 EPDRFEA

>member
-15 LGFAIQYVIKSGSYP
+15 LGFATQYVIKSGSYP

-62 ANILWMCANMYYK
+62 ANILWMTANMYYK

-83 ASLQNMIDGAYF
+83 AALQNMIDGAYF
-95 TKELSELNV
+95 TKELTELAV

-116 NTKKAIDEYDMI
+116 NSKKAIDEYDMI

-137 SLYKAGSICYKYG
+137 SLYKAGLVCYNYG
-150 EWVLAQKYLSLAAAQ
+150 EWVLAQKYFSLAVAQ
-165 NDSNPELLY
+165 NDSNPQLLY
-174 MLAYC
+174 MLAFC
-179 FYKLRSYHAAQQQ
+179 FYKIRSYHAAQQN
-192 IEKALTL
+192 IEKAIAL
-199 DSTNAEY
+199 DNSNPQY

-228 IAYESNEISDKDAI
+228 IAYESNDISDKDAI

-249 YYELGNYSKAKEY
+249 YYELGDFTKAREY

-271 IPNEKVVD
+271 IASEKVV
-279 ERYRYAE
+279 
-286 TFDERYR
+286 DERYR

-366 VTEHTK
+366 VTDHTK